1 MLYAIFA
8 QVSKYNTK
16 GILQMIIY
24 NHKKEFLGIEEKDLQ
39 ALGFNNLQSL
49 QKEVSD
55 FADLFVKTP
64 GHVYNFQHVH
74 WIDFITCAE
83 SNEEQKVI
91 ISANNKN
98 YKATIQITTTYLVDN
113 PTSKAY
119 LIHLIH
125 LYETMSK
132 ESESLSED
140 IVEKEVLVDPTDKS
154 LEFQE
159 GNTSLHIDKSET
171 EDNSINVTV
180 DTYET
185 PLEIDLEDE
194 LELKDKIEQTTSVKT
209 AQKIFKND
217 YIYDPT
223 VASEELGLP
232 LELIEEFIQDFIEQA
247 KEFKERLYVALNEG
261 ELNNLKILSHKLK
274 GVAANLRI
282 EDALE
287 TITLA
292 NSSSDLH
299 VIRENLDAF
308 YSIIAKLVDERS

>member
-1 MLYAIFA
+1 
-8 QVSKYNTK
+8 
-16 GILQMIIY
+16 MIIY

-125 LYETMSK
+125 LCEIMLK

-140 IVEKEVLVDPTDKS
+140 IAEKEVLVDPTDES

-171 EDNSINVTV
+171 EENSINVTV
-180 DTYET
+180 DTYQT

-209 AQKIFKND
+209 AQKRFKND

>member
-39 ALGFNNLQSL
+39 ALGFNDLQSL

-83 SNEEQKVI
+83 SSEEQKVI

-98 YKATIQITTTYLVDN
+98 YKATIQITITYLVDN

-125 LYETMSK
+125 LCEIMPK

-140 IVEKEVLVDPTDKS
+140 TVEKEVLVDPTDES

-171 EDNSINVTV
+171 EENSINVTV

-194 LELKDKIEQTTSVKT
+194 LELKDKIEQTPSVKT
-209 AQKIFKND
+209 AQKRFKND

-247 KEFKERLYVALNEG
+247 KEFKEKLYVALNEG

-308 YSIIAKLVDERS
+308 YSIIAKLVDERL